1 VIESKG
7 GVVMDDRRA
16 FERYLRDLQDL
27 PLITADQEAELA
39 GRIQDG
45 DRDALKKLVEANL
58 RFVVSVARQ
67 FQGQGLSLADLVA
80 EGNVGLIEAAKRFDG
95 TKGFKFISYAVWW
108 IRQAILAAL
117 AKQSRIV
124 RLPQNKIGQLHKIQR
139 ESSRLQQQLH
149 RDPKCAEVAKKLG
162 TEEENISNTLALS
175 KVYLSLDAP
184 LKEDSKEDLKSLL
197 VDDSQPAPDRSL
209 WKDSL
214 ISQVKDSLE
223 TLDPRESK
231 VIKYYFGIDREDSM
245 TLEEI
250 GVRLKLTRERVR
262 QIRNKAISRL
272 RHISRSR
279 ALRPYL
285 D

>member
-1 VIESKG
+1 
-7 GVVMDDRRA
+7 MDDRRV

-27 PLITADQEAELA
+27 PLISAEQEAELA
-39 GRIQDG
+39 TQIRSG
-45 DRDALKKLVEANL
+45 DPDALTKLVEANL

-95 TKGFKFISYAVWW
+95 TKGYKFISYAVWW

-139 ESSRLQQQLH
+139 ESSRLQQKLH
-149 RDPKCAEVAKKLG
+149 RDPKCEEVAKKLDL
-162 TEEENISNTLALS
+162 EEENVSSTLALS
-175 KVYLSLDAP
+175 RMYLSLDAP
-184 LKEDSKEDLKSLL
+184 LKNDSKEDLKSLL

-214 ISQVKDSLE
+214 ISQVKSSLN
-223 TLDPRESK
+223 TLDPRESQ
-231 VIKYYFGIDREDSM
+231 VIKFYFGIDREDSM

-250 GVRLKLTRERVR
+250 GDRLNLTRERVR

-279 ALRPYL
+279 CLRPYL
-285 D
+285 DT

>member
-1 VIESKG
+1 MVIA
-7 GVVMDDRRA
+7 MDDRRA

-27 PLITADQEAELA
+27 PLITADQEAKLA
-39 GRIQDG
+39 GQIKKGSRA
-45 DRDALKKLVEANL
+45 ALKKLVEANL

-149 RDPKCAEVAKKLG
+149 RDPKCAELAKQLG
-162 TEEENISNTLALS
+162 TEEENVSSTLALS

-184 LKEDSKEDLKSLL
+184 LKDDSKEDLKSLL
-197 VDDSQPAPDRSL
+197 VDSSQPAPDRSL

-214 ISQVKDSLE
+214 ISQVKSSLN
-223 TLDPRESK
+223 TLDPRESQ
-231 VIKYYFGIDREDSM
+231 VIKFYFGIDREESM

-250 GVRLKLTRERVR
+250 GVQLNLTRERVR

-279 ALRPYL
+279 CLRPYL
-285 D
+285 E

>member
-1 VIESKG
+1 
-7 GVVMDDRRA
+7 MDDRKA
-16 FERYLRDLQDL
+16 FERYLRDLQEL
-27 PLITADQEAELA
+27 PLITAEQEAELA
-39 GRIQDG
+39 GRIKRG
-45 DRDALKKLVEANL
+45 DREALKKLVEANL

-139 ESSRLQQQLH
+139 ESSRLQQKLH
-149 RDPKCAEVAKKLG
+149 RDPKCEEVAKKLG
-162 TEEENISNTLALS
+162 TEEENVSSTLALS

-184 LKEDSKEDLKSLL
+184 LRDDSKEDLKSLL
-197 VDDSQPAPDRSL
+197 VDDSQPSPDRSL

-214 ISQVKDSLE
+214 ISQVKNSLS
-223 TLDPRESK
+223 TLENRESQ
-231 VIKYYFGIDREDSM
+231 VIRLYFGIDRDDSL

-250 GVRLKLTRERVR
+250 GDRMNLTRERVR

-285 D
+285 E

>member
-1 VIESKG
+1 
-7 GVVMDDRRA
+7 MDDRRA

-27 PLITADQEAELA
+27 PLITAQQEAEFA
-39 GRIQDG
+39 DQIKSG
-45 DRDALKKLVEANL
+45 DREALKKLVEANL

-149 RDPKCAEVAKKLG
+149 RDPKCAELAKKLG
-162 TEEENISNTLALS
+162 TEEENVSSALALS

-184 LKEDSKEDLKSLL
+184 LRSDSKEDLKSLL
-197 VDDSQPAPDRSL
+197 VDSSQPAPDRSL

-214 ISQVKDSLE
+214 VSQVKTSLS
-223 TLDPRESK
+223 TLDPRESQ
-231 VIKYYFGIDREDSM
+231 VIKYYYGIEREDSM

-250 GVRLKLTRERVR
+250 GDRLNLTRERVR

-279 ALRPYL
+279 VLRPYL
-285 D
+285 E

>member
-1 VIESKG
+1 
-7 GVVMDDRRA
+7 MDDRRV

-27 PLITADQEAELA
+27 PLISAQQEAELA
-39 GRIQDG
+39 NQIKQG
-45 DRDALKKLVEANL
+45 DRDALKRLVEANL

-95 TKGFKFISYAVWW
+95 TKGYKFISYAVWW

-139 ESSRLQQQLH
+139 ESSRLQQKLH
-149 RDPKCAEVAKKLG
+149 RDPKCAEVAKKLDI
-162 TEEENISNTLALS
+162 EEENVSSTLALS
-175 KVYLSLDAP
+175 KMYLSLDAP
-184 LKEDSKEDLKSLL
+184 LRNDSKDDLKSLL
-197 VDDSQPAPDRSL
+197 VDSSQPPPDRGL
-209 WKDSL
+209 WKESL
-214 ISQVKDSLE
+214 VSQVKDSLN

-231 VIKYYFGIDREDSM
+231 VIKYYFGIDREQAM

-250 GVRLKLTRERVR
+250 GDRLGLTRERVR

-279 ALRPYL
+279 SLRPYL
-285 D
+285 E

>member
-1 VIESKG
+1 
-7 GVVMDDRRA
+7 MDDRRV
-16 FERYLRDLQDL
+16 FERYLRDLQEL
-27 PLITADQEAELA
+27 PLITAQQEAELA
-39 GRIQDG
+39 TQIRSG
-45 DRDALKKLVEANL
+45 DRSALTKLVEANL

-95 TKGFKFISYAVWW
+95 TKGYKFISYAVWW

-139 ESSRLQQQLH
+139 ESSRLQQKLH
-149 RDPKCAEVAKKLG
+149 RDPKCAEVARNLDI
-162 TEEENISNTLALS
+162 EEGNVSSTLALS
-175 KVYLSLDAP
+175 KMYISLDAP
-184 LKEDSKEDLKSLL
+184 LKNDSKEDLKSLL
-197 VDDSQPAPDRSL
+197 VDSSQPAPDRSL

-214 ISQVKDSLE
+214 ITQVKDSLN
-223 TLDPRESK
+223 TLDPRESQ
-231 VIKYYFGIDREDSM
+231 VIRFYFGIDREDAM

-250 GVRLKLTRERVR
+250 GDRLGLTRERVR

-285 D
+285 DT

>member
-1 VIESKG
+1 
-7 GVVMDDRRA
+7 MDDRKA

-27 PLITADQEAELA
+27 PLITAEQEAELA
-39 GRIQDG
+39 DRIKCG
-45 DRDALKKLVEANL
+45 DREALKKLVEANL

-139 ESSRLQQQLH
+139 ESSRLQQKLH
-149 RDPKCAEVAKKLG
+149 RDPKCDEVAKKLG
-162 TEEENISNTLALS
+162 TEEENVSSTLALS

-184 LKEDSKEDLKSLL
+184 LRDDSKEDLKSLL
-197 VDDSQPAPDRSL
+197 VDDSQPSPDRSL

-214 ISQVKDSLE
+214 ISQVKNSLS
-223 TLDPRESK
+223 TLENRESQ
-231 VIKYYFGIDREDSM
+231 VIRLYFGIDRDDSL

-250 GVRLKLTRERVR
+250 GDRMNLTRERVR

-285 D
+285 E

>member
-1 VIESKG
+1 
-7 GVVMDDRRA
+7 MDDRRV
-16 FERYLRDLQDL
+16 FERYLRDLQNL
-27 PLITADQEAELA
+27 PLISAEQEAELA
-39 GRIQDG
+39 TQIKSG
-45 DRDALKKLVEANL
+45 DRDALTKLVEANL

-95 TKGFKFISYAVWW
+95 TKGYKFISYAVWW

-124 RLPQNKIGQLHKIQR
+124 RLPQNKIGQLHKIHR
-139 ESSRLQQQLH
+139 ESSRLQQKLH
-149 RDPKCAEVAKKLG
+149 REPKCAEVAKKLDI
-162 TEEENISNTLALS
+162 EEENVSSTLALS
-175 KVYLSLDAP
+175 KMYLSLDAP
-184 LKEDSKEDLKSLL
+184 LRNDSKEDLKSLL

-214 ISQVKDSLE
+214 ISQVKSSLN
-223 TLDPRESK
+223 TLDPRESQ
-231 VIKYYFGIDREDSM
+231 VIKFYFGIDREDSM

-250 GVRLKLTRERVR
+250 GDRLNLTRERVR

-279 ALRPYL
+279 CLRPYL
-285 D
+285 DT

>member
-1 VIESKG
+1 
-7 GVVMDDRRA
+7 MDDRRA

-27 PLITADQEAELA
+27 PLITAEQEAELA
-39 GRIQDG
+39 HQINIG
-45 DRDALKKLVEANL
+45 DREALKRLVEANL

-139 ESSRLQQQLH
+139 ESSRLQQELH
-149 RDPKCAEVAKKLG
+149 RDPKCAELAKKLG
-162 TEEENISNTLALS
+162 TEEENVSSTLALS

-184 LKEDSKEDLKSLL
+184 LKDDSKEDLKSLL
-197 VDDSQPAPDRSL
+197 VDSSQPAPDRSL

-214 ISQVKDSLE
+214 ISQVKNSLN
-223 TLDPRESK
+223 TLDPRESQ
-231 VIKYYFGIDREDSM
+231 VIRFYFGIDREESM

-250 GVRLKLTRERVR
+250 GVRLNLTRERVR

-279 ALRPYL
+279 CLRPYL
-285 D
+285 E

>member
-1 VIESKG
+1 
-7 GVVMDDRRA
+7 MDDRKA

-27 PLITADQEAELA
+27 PLITAEQEAELA
-39 GRIQDG
+39 GRIKGG
-45 DRDALKKLVEANL
+45 DREALKKLVEANL

-139 ESSRLQQQLH
+139 ESSRLQQKLH
-149 RDPKCAEVAKKLG
+149 RDPKCDEVAKKLG
-162 TEEENISNTLALS
+162 TEEENVSSTLALS

-184 LKEDSKEDLKSLL
+184 LRDDSKEDLKSLL
-197 VDDSQPAPDRSL
+197 VDDSQPSPDRSL

-214 ISQVKDSLE
+214 ISQVKSSLS
-223 TLDPRESK
+223 TLENRESQ
-231 VIKYYFGIDREDSM
+231 VIRLYFGIDRDDSL

-250 GVRLKLTRERVR
+250 GDRMNLTRERVR

-285 D
+285 E

>member
-1 VIESKG
+1 
-7 GVVMDDRRA
+7 MDDRRA

-27 PLITADQEAELA
+27 PLITAEQEAELA
-39 GRIQDG
+39 GRIQKG
-45 DRDALKKLVEANL
+45 DREALKKLVEANL

-139 ESSRLQQQLH
+139 ESSRLQQELH
-149 RDPKCAEVAKKLG
+149 RDPQCEEVAKKLG
-162 TEEENISNTLALS
+162 AEEESISNTLALS
-175 KVYLSLDAP
+175 KVYISLDAP

-197 VDDSQPAPDRSL
+197 IDDNQPAPDRSL
-209 WKDSL
+209 WKDSMITQVKNSL
-214 ISQVKDSLE
+214 DTLDDRESQV
-223 TLDPRESK
+223 
-231 VIKYYFGIDREDSM
+231 IKFYFGIDREASM

-250 GVRLKLTRERVR
+250 GVRLNLTRERVR

>member
-1 VIESKG
+1 MVIA
-7 GVVMDDRRA
+7 MDDRRA

-27 PLITADQEAELA
+27 PLITAAQEAELA
-39 GRIQDG
+39 HQIKIG
-45 DRDALKKLVEANL
+45 DREALKRLVEANL

-149 RDPKCAEVAKKLG
+149 RDPKCAELAKKLG
-162 TEEENISNTLALS
+162 TEEENVSSTLALS

-184 LKEDSKEDLKSLL
+184 LKDDSKEDLKSLL
-197 VDDSQPAPDRSL
+197 VDSSQPAPDRSL

-214 ISQVKDSLE
+214 VSQVKNSLN
-223 TLDPRESK
+223 TLDPRESQ
-231 VIKYYFGIDREDSM
+231 VIRFYFGIDREESM

-250 GVRLKLTRERVR
+250 GVRLNLTRERVR

-279 ALRPYL
+279 CLRPYL
-285 D
+285 E

>member
-1 VIESKG
+1 
-7 GVVMDDRRA
+7 MDDRKA

-27 PLITADQEAELA
+27 PLITAEQEAELA
-39 GRIQDG
+39 GRIRAG

-139 ESSRLQQQLH
+139 ESSRLQQKLH
-149 RDPKCAEVAKKLG
+149 RDPKCDEVAKKLG
-162 TEEENISNTLALS
+162 TEEENVSNTLALS

-184 LKEDSKEDLKSLL
+184 LRDDSKEDLKSLL
-197 VDDSQPAPDRSL
+197 VDDSQPSPDRSL

-214 ISQVKDSLE
+214 ISQVKSSLG
-223 TLDPRESK
+223 TLERRESQ
-231 VIKYYFGIDREDSM
+231 VIRLYFGIDQDDSL

-250 GVRLKLTRERVR
+250 GDRMNLTRERVR

-285 D
+285 E

>member
-1 VIESKG
+1 
-7 GVVMDDRRA
+7 MDDRKA

-27 PLITADQEAELA
+27 PLITAEQEAELA
-39 GRIQDG
+39 DRIKSG
-45 DRDALKKLVEANL
+45 DREALKKLVEANL

-139 ESSRLQQQLH
+139 ESSRLQQKLH
-149 RDPKCAEVAKKLG
+149 RDPKCDEVAKKLG
-162 TEEENISNTLALS
+162 TEEENVSSTLALS

-184 LKEDSKEDLKSLL
+184 LRDDSKEDLKSLL
-197 VDDSQPAPDRSL
+197 VDDSQPSPDRSL

-214 ISQVKDSLE
+214 ISQVKNSLS
-223 TLDPRESK
+223 TLENRESQ
-231 VIKYYFGIDREDSM
+231 VIRLYFGIDRDDSL

-250 GVRLKLTRERVR
+250 GDQMNLTRERVR

-285 D
+285 E

>member
-1 VIESKG
+1 
-7 GVVMDDRRA
+7 MDDRKA

-27 PLITADQEAELA
+27 PLITAEQEAELA
-39 GRIQDG
+39 GRIKSG
-45 DRDALKKLVEANL
+45 DREALKKLVEANL

-139 ESSRLQQQLH
+139 ESSRLQQKLH
-149 RDPKCAEVAKKLG
+149 RDPKCDEVARKLG
-162 TEEENISNTLALS
+162 TEEENVSSTLALS

-184 LKEDSKEDLKSLL
+184 LRDDSKEDLKSLL
-197 VDDSQPAPDRSL
+197 VDDSQPSPDRSL

-214 ISQVKDSLE
+214 ISQVKNSLS
-223 TLDPRESK
+223 TLENRESQ
-231 VIKYYFGIDREDSM
+231 VIRLYFGIDRDDSL

-250 GVRLKLTRERVR
+250 GDRMNLTRERVR

-285 D
+285 E

>member
-1 VIESKG
+1 
-7 GVVMDDRRA
+7 MDDRKA

-27 PLITADQEAELA
+27 PLITAEQEAELA
-39 GRIQDG
+39 GRIKGG
-45 DRDALKKLVEANL
+45 DREALKKLVEANL

-139 ESSRLQQQLH
+139 ESSRLQQKLH
-149 RDPKCAEVAKKLG
+149 RDPKCDEVAKKLG
-162 TEEENISNTLALS
+162 TEEENVSSTLALS

-184 LKEDSKEDLKSLL
+184 LRDDSKEDLKSLL
-197 VDDSQPAPDRSL
+197 VDDSQPSPDRSL

-214 ISQVKDSLE
+214 ISQVKNSLS
-223 TLDPRESK
+223 TLENRESQ
-231 VIKYYFGIDREDSM
+231 VIRLYFGIDRDDSL

-250 GVRLKLTRERVR
+250 GDRMNLTRERVR

-285 D
+285 E

>member
-1 VIESKG
+1 
-7 GVVMDDRRA
+7 MDDRRV

-27 PLITADQEAELA
+27 PLISAEQEAELA
-39 GRIQDG
+39 TQIRSG
-45 DRDALKKLVEANL
+45 DPDALTKLVEANL

-95 TKGFKFISYAVWW
+95 TKGYKFISYAVWW

-139 ESSRLQQQLH
+139 ESSRLQQKLH
-149 RDPKCAEVAKKLG
+149 RDPKCEEVAKKLDI
-162 TEEENISNTLALS
+162 EEENVSSTLALS
-175 KVYLSLDAP
+175 RMYLSLDAP
-184 LKEDSKEDLKSLL
+184 LKNDSKEDLKSLL

-214 ISQVKDSLE
+214 ISQVKSSLN
-223 TLDPRESK
+223 TLDPRESQ
-231 VIKYYFGIDREDSM
+231 VIKFYFGIDREDSM

-250 GVRLKLTRERVR
+250 GDRLNLTRERVR

-279 ALRPYL
+279 CLRPYL
-285 D
+285 DT

>member
-1 VIESKG
+1 
-7 GVVMDDRRA
+7 MDDRRV

-27 PLITADQEAELA
+27 PLISAEQEAQLA
-39 GRIQDG
+39 TQIRSG
-45 DRDALKKLVEANL
+45 DRDALTKLVEANL

-95 TKGFKFISYAVWW
+95 TKGYKFISYAVWW

-139 ESSRLQQQLH
+139 ESSRLQQKLH
-149 RDPKCAEVAKKLG
+149 RDPKCEEVAKKLDI
-162 TEEENISNTLALS
+162 EEENVSSTLALS
-175 KVYLSLDAP
+175 KMYLSLDAP
-184 LKEDSKEDLKSLL
+184 LRNDSKEDLKSLL

-214 ISQVKDSLE
+214 ISQVKSSLN
-223 TLDPRESK
+223 TLDPRESQ
-231 VIKYYFGIDREDSM
+231 VIKFYFGIDREDSM

-250 GVRLKLTRERVR
+250 GDRLNLTRERVR

-279 ALRPYL
+279 CLRPYL
-285 D
+285 DT

>member
-1 VIESKG
+1 
-7 GVVMDDRRA
+7 MDDRKA

-27 PLITADQEAELA
+27 PLITAEQEAELA
-39 GRIQDG
+39 GRIKSG
-45 DRDALKKLVEANL
+45 DREALKKLVEANL

-139 ESSRLQQQLH
+139 ESSRLQQKLH
-149 RDPKCAEVAKKLG
+149 RDPKCDEVAKKLG
-162 TEEENISNTLALS
+162 TEEENVSSTLALS

-184 LKEDSKEDLKSLL
+184 LRDDSKEDLKSLL
-197 VDDSQPAPDRSL
+197 VDDSQPSPDRSL

-214 ISQVKDSLE
+214 ISQVKSSLS
-223 TLDPRESK
+223 TLENRESQ
-231 VIKYYFGIDREDSM
+231 VIRLYFGIDRDDSL

-250 GVRLKLTRERVR
+250 GDRMNLTRERVR

-285 D
+285 E

>member
-1 VIESKG
+1 
-7 GVVMDDRRA
+7 MDDRRA

-27 PLITADQEAELA
+27 PLITAEQEAELA
-39 GRIQDG
+39 ERIQEG
-45 DRDALKKLVEANL
+45 DREALKKLVEANL

-139 ESSRLQQQLH
+139 ESSRLQQELH
-149 RDPKCAEVAKKLG
+149 RDPQCGEVAKKLG

-175 KVYLSLDAP
+175 KVYISLDAP

-197 VDDSQPAPDRSL
+197 VDDNQPAPDRSL
-209 WKDSL
+209 WKDSMITQVKNSL
-214 ISQVKDSLE
+214 DTLDDRESQV
-223 TLDPRESK
+223 
-231 VIKYYFGIDREDSM
+231 IKFYFGIDREASM

-250 GVRLKLTRERVR
+250 GVRLNLTRERVR

>member
-1 VIESKG
+1 
-7 GVVMDDRRA
+7 MDDRRV

-27 PLITADQEAELA
+27 PLISAEQEAQLA
-39 GRIQDG
+39 TQIQTG
-45 DRDALKKLVEANL
+45 DRDALKRLVEANL

-95 TKGFKFISYAVWW
+95 TKGYKFISYAVWW

-139 ESSRLQQQLH
+139 ESSRLQQKLH
-149 RDPKCAEVAKKLG
+149 RDPKCEEVARKLEI
-162 TEEENISNTLALS
+162 EEENVSNTLALS
-175 KVYLSLDAP
+175 KMYLSLDAP
-184 LKEDSKEDLKSLL
+184 LKNDSKEDLKSLL

-214 ISQVKDSLE
+214 ISQVRSSLK
-223 TLDPRESK
+223 TLDPRESQ
-231 VIKYYFGIDREDSM
+231 VIRYYFGIDREDPM

-250 GVRLKLTRERVR
+250 GVRLNLTRERVR

-279 ALRPYL
+279 CLRPYL
-285 D
+285 DT

>member
-1 VIESKG
+1 
-7 GVVMDDRRA
+7 MDDRKA

-27 PLITADQEAELA
+27 PLITAEQEAELA
-39 GRIQDG
+39 GRIKSG

-139 ESSRLQQQLH
+139 ESSRLQQKLH
-149 RDPKCAEVAKKLG
+149 RDPKCDEVAKKLG
-162 TEEENISNTLALS
+162 TEEENVSSTLALS

-184 LKEDSKEDLKSLL
+184 LRDDSKEDLKSLL
-197 VDDSQPAPDRSL
+197 VDDSQPSPDRSL

-214 ISQVKDSLE
+214 ISQVKNSLS
-223 TLDPRESK
+223 TLENRESQ
-231 VIKYYFGIDREDSM
+231 VIRLYFGIDRDDSL

-250 GVRLKLTRERVR
+250 GDRMNLTRERVR

-285 D
+285 E

>member
-1 VIESKG
+1 
-7 GVVMDDRRA
+7 MDDRKA

-27 PLITADQEAELA
+27 PLITAEQEAELA
-39 GRIQDG
+39 SRIKSG
-45 DRDALKKLVEANL
+45 DREALKKLVEANL

-139 ESSRLQQQLH
+139 ESSRLQQKLH
-149 RDPKCAEVAKKLG
+149 RDPKCDEVAKKLG
-162 TEEENISNTLALS
+162 TEEENVSSTLALS

-184 LKEDSKEDLKSLL
+184 LRDDSKEDLKSLL
-197 VDDSQPAPDRSL
+197 VDDSQPSPDRSL

-214 ISQVKDSLE
+214 ISQVKNSLS
-223 TLDPRESK
+223 TLENRESQ
-231 VIKYYFGIDREDSM
+231 VIRLYFGIDRDDSL

-250 GVRLKLTRERVR
+250 GDRMNLTRERVR

-285 D
+285 E

>member
-1 VIESKG
+1 
-7 GVVMDDRRA
+7 MDDRRV

-27 PLITADQEAELA
+27 PLISAKQEAELA
-39 GRIQDG
+39 DQIKNG
-45 DRDALKKLVEANL
+45 DREALKKLVEANL

-95 TKGFKFISYAVWW
+95 TKGYKFISYAVWW

-139 ESSRLQQQLH
+139 ESSRLQQKLH
-149 RDPKCAEVAKKLG
+149 RDPKCAEVAKRLDI
-162 TEEENISNTLALS
+162 EEENVSATLALS
-175 KVYLSLDAP
+175 KMYLSLDAP
-184 LKEDSKEDLKSLL
+184 LRNDSKEDLKSLL
-197 VDDSQPAPDRSL
+197 VDSSQPAPDRDL
-209 WKDSL
+209 WKESL
-214 ISQVKDSLE
+214 VSQVKSSLN
-223 TLDPRESK
+223 TLDPRESQ
-231 VIKYYFGIDREDSM
+231 VIKYYFGIDRKEAM

-250 GVRLKLTRERVR
+250 GDRLGLTRERVR

-279 ALRPYL
+279 SLRPYL
-285 D
+285 E

>member
-1 VIESKG
+1 
-7 GVVMDDRRA
+7 MDDRRV

-27 PLITADQEAELA
+27 PLITAQQEAELA
-39 GRIQDG
+39 TKIKRGN
-45 DRDALKKLVEANL
+45 RDALQRLVEANL

-95 TKGFKFISYAVWW
+95 TKGYKFISYAVWW

-124 RLPQNKIGQLHKIQR
+124 RLPQNKIGQLHRIQR
-139 ESSRLQQQLH
+139 ESSRLQQKLH
-149 RDPKCAEVAKKLG
+149 RDPKCAEVAKKLDI
-162 TEEENISNTLALS
+162 EEEHVSSTLALS
-175 KVYLSLDAP
+175 KMYVSLDAP
-184 LKEDSKEDLKSLL
+184 LKNDSKEDLKSLL
-197 VDDSQPAPDRSL
+197 IDDSQPAPDRSL

-214 ISQVKDSLE
+214 VSQVKNSLN
-223 TLDPRESK
+223 TLDPRESQ
-231 VIKYYFGIDREDSM
+231 VIRYYFGIDREQSM

-250 GVRLKLTRERVR
+250 GDRLGLTRERVR

-285 D
+285 E

>member
-1 VIESKG
+1 
-7 GVVMDDRRA
+7 MDDRRV

-27 PLITADQEAELA
+27 PLISAEQEANLADQIRE
-39 GRIQDG
+39 G

-95 TKGFKFISYAVWW
+95 TKGYKFISYAVWW

-139 ESSRLQQQLH
+139 ESSRLQQKLH
-149 RDPKCAEVAKKLG
+149 RDPKCAEVAKRLDI
-162 TEEENISNTLALS
+162 EEESVSSTLALS

-184 LKEDSKEDLKSLL
+184 LKGDSKEDLKSLL
-197 VDDSQPAPDRSL
+197 VDSSQPAPDRTL
-209 WKDSL
+209 WKESL
-214 ISQVKDSLE
+214 VSQVKDSLN
-223 TLDPRESK
+223 TLDPRESQ
-231 VIKYYFGIDREDSM
+231 VIKFYFGIDRKEAM

-250 GVRLKLTRERVR
+250 GDRLGLTRERVR

-279 ALRPYL
+279 CLRPYL
-285 D
+285 E

>member
-1 VIESKG
+1 
-7 GVVMDDRRA
+7 MDDRRV

-27 PLITADQEAELA
+27 PLISAEQEAQLA
-39 GRIQDG
+39 TQIRTG
-45 DRDALKKLVEANL
+45 DRDALRRLVEANL

-95 TKGFKFISYAVWW
+95 TKGYKFISYAVWW

-124 RLPQNKIGQLHKIQR
+124 RLPQNKIGQLHRIQR
-139 ESSRLQQQLH
+139 ESSRLQQKLH
-149 RDPKCAEVAKKLG
+149 RDPKCEEVARKLEI
-162 TEEENISNTLALS
+162 EEENVSNTLALS
-175 KVYLSLDAP
+175 KMYLSLDAP
-184 LKEDSKEDLKSLL
+184 LKNDSKEDLKSLL

-214 ISQVKDSLE
+214 ISQVRSSLQ
-223 TLDPRESK
+223 TLDPRESQ
-231 VIKYYFGIDREDSM
+231 VIRYYFGIDREDPM

-250 GVRLKLTRERVR
+250 GLRLNLTRERVR

-279 ALRPYL
+279 CLKPYL
-285 D
+285 DT

>member
-1 VIESKG
+1 
-7 GVVMDDRRA
+7 MDDRKA

-27 PLITADQEAELA
+27 PLITAEQEAELA
-39 GRIQDG
+39 GRIKDG
-45 DRDALKKLVEANL
+45 DREALKKLVEANL

-139 ESSRLQQQLH
+139 ESSRLQQKLH
-149 RDPKCAEVAKKLG
+149 RDPKCDEVAKTLG
-162 TEEENISNTLALS
+162 TEEENVSSTLALS

-184 LKEDSKEDLKSLL
+184 LRDDSKEDLKSLL
-197 VDDSQPAPDRSL
+197 VDDSQPSPDRSL

-214 ISQVKDSLE
+214 ISQVKDSLA
-223 TLDPRESK
+223 TLESRESQ
-231 VIKYYFGIDREDSM
+231 VIRLYFGIDRNDSL

-250 GVRLKLTRERVR
+250 GDRMNLTRERVR

-285 D
+285 E

>member
-1 VIESKG
+1 
-7 GVVMDDRRA
+7 MDDRKA

-27 PLITADQEAELA
+27 PLITAEQEAELA
-39 GRIQDG
+39 GRIKSG
-45 DRDALKKLVEANL
+45 DREALKKLVEANL

-139 ESSRLQQQLH
+139 ESSRLQQKLH
-149 RDPKCAEVAKKLG
+149 RDPKCDEVAKKLG
-162 TEEENISNTLALS
+162 TEEENVSSTLALS

-184 LKEDSKEDLKSLL
+184 LRDDSKEDLKSLL
-197 VDDSQPAPDRSL
+197 VDDSQPSPDRSL

-214 ISQVKDSLE
+214 ISQVKNSLS
-223 TLDPRESK
+223 TLEGRESQ
-231 VIKYYFGIDREDSM
+231 VIRLYFGIDRDDSL

-250 GVRLKLTRERVR
+250 GDRMNLTRERVR

-285 D
+285 E

>member
-1 VIESKG
+1 
-7 GVVMDDRRA
+7 MDDRRV

-27 PLITADQEAELA
+27 PLITAQQEAELA
-39 GRIQDG
+39 TQIKSGNRN
-45 DRDALKKLVEANL
+45 ALTKLVEANL

-95 TKGFKFISYAVWW
+95 TKGYKFISYAVWW

-139 ESSRLQQQLH
+139 ESSRLQQKLH
-149 RDPKCAEVAKKLG
+149 RDPKCAEVARNLDI
-162 TEEENISNTLALS
+162 EEGNVSSTLALS
-175 KVYLSLDAP
+175 KMYISLDAP
-184 LKEDSKEDLKSLL
+184 LKNDSKEDLKSLL
-197 VDDSQPAPDRSL
+197 VDSSQPAPDRSL

-214 ISQVKDSLE
+214 ITQVKDSLN
-223 TLDPRESK
+223 TLDPRESQ
-231 VIKYYFGIDREDSM
+231 VIRFYFGIDREDAM

-250 GVRLKLTRERVR
+250 GDRLGLTRERVR

-285 D
+285 DT

>member
-1 VIESKG
+1 
-7 GVVMDDRRA
+7 MDDRKA

-27 PLITADQEAELA
+27 PLITAEQEAELA
-39 GRIQDG
+39 GRIKSG
-45 DRDALKKLVEANL
+45 DREALKKLVEANL

-139 ESSRLQQQLH
+139 ESSRLQQKLH
-149 RDPKCAEVAKKLG
+149 RDPKCDEVAKKLG
-162 TEEENISNTLALS
+162 TEEENVSSTLALS

-184 LKEDSKEDLKSLL
+184 LRDDSKEDLKSLL
-197 VDDSQPAPDRSL
+197 VDDSQPSPDRSL

-214 ISQVKDSLE
+214 ISQVKNSLS
-223 TLDPRESK
+223 TLENRESQ
-231 VIKYYFGIDREDSM
+231 VIRLYFGIDRDDSL

-250 GVRLKLTRERVR
+250 GDRMNLTRERVR

-285 D
+285 E

>member
-1 VIESKG
+1 
-7 GVVMDDRRA
+7 MDDRKA

-27 PLITADQEAELA
+27 PLITAEQEAELA
-39 GRIQDG
+39 DRIKSG
-45 DRDALKKLVEANL
+45 DREALKKLVEANL

-139 ESSRLQQQLH
+139 ESSRLQQKLH
-149 RDPKCAEVAKKLG
+149 RDPKCDEVAKKLG
-162 TEEENISNTLALS
+162 TEEENVSSTLALS

-184 LKEDSKEDLKSLL
+184 LRDDSKEDLKSLL
-197 VDDSQPAPDRSL
+197 VDDSQPSPDRSL

-214 ISQVKDSLE
+214 ISQVKSSLS
-223 TLDPRESK
+223 TLENRESQ
-231 VIKYYFGIDREDSM
+231 VIRLYFGIDRDDSL

-250 GVRLKLTRERVR
+250 GDRMNLTRERVR

-285 D
+285 E